1 MIISMLILLL
11 GRRSSEEGST
21 LVEGILT
28 LHDSSRVYKV
38 PISLQTR
45 PDQSMC
51 HWPSNGIYSVK
62 SRLADKGVN
71 VATTCPR
78 CGEFESLD
86 HVLVSCTIA
95 QAVWQQMGYLQSPS
109 SLHQL
114 IVSLL
119 RTTDFTAALWSLWF
133 HRNLLVWN
141 AEDFL
146 GSLLMLLVLFCS
158 FGTRR
163 NLFLDEHSLTRVMQF
178 HRRLVRVGLVLV
190 SLNVSLM
197 LLLLFRTRDARV
209 LLLRYRT

>member
-1 MIISMLILLL
+1 
-11 GRRSSEEGST
+11 EGST

-119 RTTDFTAALWSLWF
+119 QTTDFTAALWSLWF
-133 HRNLLVWN
+133 HRNLLHWDE
-141 AEDFL
+141 AQ
-146 GSLLMLLVLFCS
+146 SVL
-158 FGTRR
+158 
-163 NLFLDEHSLTRVMQF
+163 DKHSLTRVMQF
-178 HRRLVRVGLVLV
+178 HRRLVRVGLALV
-190 SLNVSLM
+190 SLNVSLT

-209 LLLRYRT
+209 LLLHYGT